1 MRELECIE
9 EDIEELKKILC
20 FSKNNDFSTPYTV
33 TNEKTYIKLEKFIL
47 DKDKMNQRMKT
58 KIIEAISTKNCLN
71 LFTFIYVLDIKIKEL
86 KYLLN

>member
-1 MRELECIE
+1 MRELEYIE

-20 FSKNNDFSTPYTV
+20 LNYNIDLTTPHAIIDE
-33 TNEKTYIKLEKFIL
+33 NTYVKLEKFIL
-47 DKDKMNQRMKT
+47 DRKINNKIRI